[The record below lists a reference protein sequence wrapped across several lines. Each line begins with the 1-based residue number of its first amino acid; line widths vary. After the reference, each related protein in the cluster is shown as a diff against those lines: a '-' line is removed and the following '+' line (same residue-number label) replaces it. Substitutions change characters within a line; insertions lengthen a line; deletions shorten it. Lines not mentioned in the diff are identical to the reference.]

1 MARPRTLA
9 TPFCSIYV
17 LYLFEASEN
26 LTPPE
31 RRFLPGAAGAAAMS
45 PTVSRLMQASH
56 DR

>member
-31 RRFLPGAAGAAAMS
+31 RRFLPGAAGVAAMS